1 MEVLSHPPSG
11 LPWRSDFERLRLT
24 QPLPPSPPLARIR
37 NLSTIPRACTEPT
50 RYDAH
55 LRSESEAA
63 DGEQRNQKSEKEGRR
78 PVGAPSFPCSH
89 PAQTHS
95 SITARRPPGVAGTA
109 PPFSAAGAGRGE
121 PAAAATCPPE
131 REALLEC
138 PPRPPAWARPCC
150 LRRRRTAHSPCC
162 SAAGGGGGGGGGF
175 ALADSPAPPLWCGP
189 DACLWACVGRS
200 P

>member
-1 MEVLSHPPSG
+1 MRTSGQNQRRQTENSGIKNRRRKGGDLQGRRLS
-11 LPWRSDFERLRLT
+11 
-24 QPLPPSPPLARIR
+24 LAPIR
-37 NLSTIPRACTEPT
+37 
-50 RYDAH
+50 
-55 LRSESEAA
+55 
-63 DGEQRNQKSEKEGRR
+63 RR
-78 PVGAPSFPCSH
+78 PVVASQ
-89 PAQTHS
+89 PA
-95 SITARRPPGVAGTA
+95 ARLGW
-109 PPFSAAGAGRGE
+109 RGLRHRSQLRE
-121 PAAAATCPPE
+121 PAEESPAAAANACPPE

-200 P
+200 PGRIDDEKPVFSNFKFSGGPGSATAQPSAAHPPPANARAP

>member
-1 MEVLSHPPSG
+1 MKRRK
-11 LPWRSDFERLRLT
+11 RSL
-24 QPLPPSPPLARIR
+24 
-37 NLSTIPRACTEPT
+37 
-50 RYDAH
+50 H
-55 LRSESEAA
+55 EAA
-63 DGEQRNQKSEKEGRR
+63 DGEYRRIKNQRRKGGDLQGRR
-78 PVGAPSFPCSH
+78 LSLPPP
-89 PAQTHS
+89 PAQTRS
-95 SITARRPPGVAGTA
+95 SIPACRQPGVAATA

-200 P
+200 PGRIDDEKPVFSNFKFSGGPGSATAQPSAAHPPPANARAP